1 LQIFGDGGAGIGKE
15 GRQLTTGRG
24 QISRVTPIP
33 RGLVLYRGLGGV
45 RLPERFY
52 HADQCGHRAFVEWGF
67 MSTTADRAVAMQYTG
82 IAQGRAF
89 PTLLMIQPAAV
100 DHGGDI
106 GELPP
111 WPTAHL

>member
-1 LQIFGDGGAGIGKE
+1 MDCRR
-15 GRQLTTGRG
+15 RQLICGNG
-24 QISRVTPIP
+24 QISRVTPIK

-45 RLPERFY
+45 RLPDRFY
-52 HADQCGHRAFVEWGF
+52 HADQFGHRAFVEWGF
-67 MSTTADRAVAMQYTG
+67 MSTTADRAIAIQYTG

-106 GELPP
+106 GKMLSPAYHSP
-111 WPTAHL
+111 SLF

>member
-1 LQIFGDGGAGIGKE
+1 M
-15 GRQLTTGRG
+15 
-24 QISRVTPIP
+24 
-33 RGLVLYRGLGGV
+33 LYRGLGGV

-52 HADQCGHRAFVEWGF
+52 HADKCGHRAFVEWGF
-67 MSTTADRAVAMQYTG
+67 MSTTADRAIAVQYTG

-106 GELPP
+106 GKFSQLPTTPPHQRPILKLLNRLVRRRILTVP
-111 WPTAHL
+111 W